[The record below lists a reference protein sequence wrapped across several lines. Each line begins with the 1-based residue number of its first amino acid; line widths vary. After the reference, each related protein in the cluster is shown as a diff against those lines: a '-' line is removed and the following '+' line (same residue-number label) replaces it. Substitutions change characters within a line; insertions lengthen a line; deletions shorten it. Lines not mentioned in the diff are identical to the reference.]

1 MPNPEFVN
9 QVELDS
15 NKELSRDI
23 SKERGSMT
31 LDVAKRDALMK
42 ERELLLAKRAKIEE
56 EIAILRRLSAIQSEE
71 NKYNN
76 PNSKLEESPQTDES
90 EDVEEDVKEDV
101 DENVDEN
108 NSPEAPRRAK
118 IEYILKKSNKNVAFR
133 NLISGVAVVAVAS
146 ILGASI
152 PTNGFGLLNK
162 DRARQSVPTESP
174 AIVQTIE
181 DETTTEASGNF
192 EPAGYVTLKNGDRF
206 QCYTYSGGYHSET
219 DPYVTKFDYQ
229 NEADYEN
236 DDAYGYQ
243 IAGDTSAEKTSNWIK
258 RVMLSSEAIVML
270 RVQMGL
276 EDLNSMEQ
284 VNARANALRTMTSEE
299 YDRIANETAEAF
311 YDALEDGSI
320 EESKNWVLENYMN
333 DEMAGSHEDSV
344 VHGRYNG
351 DDERGKEGADLLL
364 TFYDADGNNIVS
376 SEQGFLNT
384 KQDAGDNGQVIGQ
397 KAWVN
402 MDEGGTWKWKAG
414 KKTPAPTPTAE
425 PTPTPETPT
434 PETPTPETP
443 TPETPT
449 PTPETPT
456 PTPETP
462 TPTPT
467 PLATKD
473 PSQETEHA
481 GPRVNPTGLDESVTP
496 PTKQEE
502 DQANFDDME
511 RQRQEDEARRQEAE
525 RIRREQEEAERQ
537 AAAEAEARRAA
548 EEAARK
554 EAEEKAAAEEAE
566 RQRKAEEAARQAAEQ
581 AAREQ
586 AAAEEAERQ
595 RQAEEAARQEAQRRA
610 DEEAAANAAESAGN
624 AGASASERAGMDY

>member
-90 EDVEEDVKEDV
+90 EDVEEDV

-118 IEYILKKSNKNVAFR
+118 IEYVKKKAKNNSSFR
-133 NLISGVAVVAVAS
+133 SVIIGVTTIALAGLIGVGIATDGFNNRIGQVGQEERPS
-146 ILGASI
+146 I
-152 PTNGFGLLNK
+152 T
-162 DRARQSVPTESP
+162 
-174 AIVQTIE
+174 
-181 DETTTEASGNF
+181 
-192 EPAGYVTLKNGDRF
+192 
-206 QCYTYSGGYHSET
+206 
-219 DPYVTKFDYQ
+219 
-229 NEADYEN
+229 
-236 DDAYGYQ
+236 
-243 IAGDTSAEKTSNWIK
+243 
-258 RVMLSSEAIVML
+258 
-270 RVQMGL
+270 
-276 EDLNSMEQ
+276 
-284 VNARANALRTMTSEE
+284 
-299 YDRIANETAEAF
+299 ETAETEKGIKDG
-311 YDALEDGSI
+311 YDKPGLWL
-320 EESKNWVLENYMN
+320 SKNKDHDYDYGDAKEVSEVCDHDEVEMLKYTADNQVESLADYMAEFPKDLCPEGFYGLKPRAIEKKLEALSP
-333 DEMAGSHEDSV
+333 DEYEEVKAQAMHALDEALTRTTITKYDYHHYGMLLKDKNGAV
-344 VHGRYNG
+344 VHENMQLVDRGIGPGVEVVEFYWVDKDGMETGSMLVNIRRTSANEKGEVNG
-351 DDERGKEGADLLL
+351 HIGGLEVLRRGK
-364 TFYDADGNNIVS
+364 
-376 SEQGFLNT
+376 
-384 KQDAGDNGQVIGQ
+384 K
-397 KAWVN
+397 
-402 MDEGGTWKWKAG
+402 
-414 KKTPAPTPTAE
+414 
-425 PTPTPETPT
+425 TPTPETP
-434 PETPTPETP
+434 TP